1 MLWAGFAAGS
11 RRKGPFYS
19 TLGPRPP
26 DRIWVNNLQSPIPAR
41 PRAGG
46 LRTSLSR
53 AALFLSLLLVF
64 GLLAVPEWTTLRSR
78 EERQAA
84 KIALLTHNLEMLH
97 LDQAEGARSLAEH
110 SSQLKGQ
117 EARVE
122 ALDKE
127 LQHEATERFSLAGD
141 LEGLRREMETRFEA
155 ARPVPSSAR
164 SARHRHELKHDL
176 LDPVFQLAGRD
187 AVGSGVLIH
196 HGEDERGSYYLALT
210 CYHVIRDILEER
222 DPVEDPYQEKFDAL
236 IDRGDGTLSLEA
248 EMIRRDEDLDL
259 AMVRIDTPL
268 KLEPLAR
275 IAPLSRTK
283 EVEVFSPVY
292 TVGCPLGTAAQATH
306 GEVTRTDWTV
316 GGQHYW
322 MVSSPAYF
330 GNSGG
335 GVFLD
340 ESRELIGIFA
350 KIYTHGTFRPQ
361 VVTHM
366 GLAIPLDVIHGWL
379 RREGFGELVPRER
392 EGLAKE
398 AASGD

>member
-1 MLWAGFAAGS
+1 
-11 RRKGPFYS
+11 
-19 TLGPRPP
+19 
-26 DRIWVNNLQSPIPAR
+26 
-41 PRAGG
+41 
-46 LRTSLSR
+46 
-53 AALFLSLLLVF
+53 VF
-64 GLLAVPEWTTLRSR
+64 SFFGVLGLLAVPEWTALRTR
-78 EERQAA
+78 EDHQAA
-84 KIALLTHNLEMLH
+84 QIARLAHNLEALK
-97 LDQAEGARSLAEH
+97 QGRAEGARSLAEH
-110 SSQLKGQ
+110 ASQLQSQ
-117 EARVE
+117 EARVA
-122 ALDKE
+122 ALDRALRKE
-127 LQHEATERFSLAGD
+127 AGERSSLTGG
-141 LEGLRREMETRFEA
+141 LEGLRREMETRLDE

-164 SARHRHELKHDL
+164 NARHRHELKHDL

-187 AVGSGVLIH
+187 AVGSGVLVY
-196 HGEDERGSYYLALT
+196 HGEDERGRFYLALT

-236 IDRGDGTLSLEA
+236 IDRGENSLSLKA
-248 EMIRRDEDLDL
+248 EMIRRDPDLDL
-259 AMVRIDTPL
+259 ALVRIDTPL
-268 KLEPLAR
+268 ALEPLAQ
-275 IAPLSRTK
+275 IAPLARMK

-316 GGQHYW
+316 GGQKYW

-379 RREGFGELVPRER
+379 RREGFGELLPSGRER
-392 EGLAKE
+392 LAKD
-398 AASGD
+398 ASAGD

>member
-1 MLWAGFAAGS
+1 MLSF
-11 RRKGPFYS
+11 
-19 TLGPRPP
+19 LG
-26 DRIWVNNLQSPIPAR
+26 IL
-41 PRAGG
+41 
-46 LRTSLSR
+46 
-53 AALFLSLLLVF
+53 
-64 GLLAVPEWTTLRSR
+64 GLLAVPEWKALRTR

-84 KIALLTHNLEMLH
+84 QIVLISRNLEELN
-97 LDQAEGARSLAEH
+97 QGRAEGARSLADH
-110 SSQLKGQ
+110 SSQLESQ
-117 EARVE
+117 EARVA
-122 ALDKE
+122 ALDRA
-127 LQHEATERFSLAGD
+127 LRSEAAERSSLAGGV
-141 LEGLRREMETRFEA
+141 EGLRRELETRFEA

-196 HGEDERGSYYLALT
+196 HGEDERGGFYLALT

-222 DPVEDPYQEKFDAL
+222 DGVQDPYQEKFDAL
-236 IDRGDGTLSLEA
+236 IDRGEGSLSLKA
-248 EMIRRDEDLDL
+248 EMIRRDLDLDL
-259 AMVRIDTPL
+259 ALVRIDTPL
-268 KLEPLAR
+268 SLEPLAR
-275 IAPLSRTK
+275 IAPLARMK

-316 GGQHYW
+316 SGQNFW

-366 GLAIPLDVIHGWL
+366 GLAIPLDVITGWWGGG
-379 RREGFGELVPRER
+379 GFGERLPGGREA
-392 EGLAKE
+392 LAKE
-398 AASGD
+398 AAAGD